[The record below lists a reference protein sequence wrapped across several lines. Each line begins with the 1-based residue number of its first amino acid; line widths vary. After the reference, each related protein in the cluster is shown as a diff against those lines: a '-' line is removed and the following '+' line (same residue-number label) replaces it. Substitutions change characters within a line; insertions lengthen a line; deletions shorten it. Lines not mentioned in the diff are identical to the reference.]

1 MQGDRIFWSFRTY
14 LPISRKNVE
23 SPTLKVV
30 ITKRQHQN
38 QFFDEMLT
46 ESLSLRMMQIS
57 AGSFLMGSPS
67 DERDRSDS
75 ESPQHQV
82 QVETFFLGKYPV
94 TQAQWRFVAALSQ
107 VDRPLEAD
115 PSNFKG
121 DDRPVENVSWHD
133 ATEFCARLSPHTG
146 RFYRLPTEAEW
157 EYACR
162 AGTTTPFHFGE
173 TIATELANYR
183 GTDIKGWSGSYGQ
196 GDKGEYRSE
205 TTPVDQFGIANDF
218 GLCDM
223 HGNVWEWCEDHWHDN
238 YESAPADGSAWHKP
252 RFEGQVVPLYVS
264 RGGSWQDVPGDC
276 RSASRNDVAAGLR
289 YYTFG
294 FRVVCFAPRT
304 LQPSAL

>member
-1 MQGDRIFWSFRTY
+1 
-14 LPISRKNVE
+14 VE

-107 VDRPLEAD
+107 VDRPIEAD
-115 PSNFKG
+115 PSSFKG

-133 ATEFCARLSPHTG
+133 ATEFCARLSQHTG

-183 GTDIKGWSGSYGQ
+183 GTDNESLGWSGSYGQ

-223 HGNVWEWCEDHWHDN
+223 HGSVWEWCEDHWHKN
-238 YESAPADGSAWHKP
+238 YKGAPADGSAWLD
-252 RFEGQVVPLYVS
+252 EGAEENATRVM
-264 RGGSWQDVPGDC
+264 RGGSWSSDPRNC
-276 RSASRNDVAAGLR
+276 RSASRDYGGAGVRGSDV
-289 YYTFG
+289 G